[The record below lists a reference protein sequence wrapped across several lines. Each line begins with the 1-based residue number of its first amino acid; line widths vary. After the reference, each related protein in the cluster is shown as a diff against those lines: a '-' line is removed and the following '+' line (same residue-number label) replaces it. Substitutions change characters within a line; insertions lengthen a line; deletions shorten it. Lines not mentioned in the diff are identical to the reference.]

1 MNFLDRFLTKT
12 LEIVLVVLFSSSLV
26 LYLFQISMRYLF
38 QISFLWIS
46 PLIQYFFIVTAFY
59 GGALAVR
66 SGENIKIDLLK
77 SLIKKKWIQIV
88 VNGISALITFL
99 IILIFFQHTIRSYL
113 LKMTSE
119 INLPLWVMDLPLVF
133 LFCCSFFYYFQNLK
147 ILLSEK

>member
-12 LEIVLVVLFSSSLV
+12 LETILVVLFSFSLV

-46 PLIQYFFIVTAFY
+46 PLIQYFFIVMAFY
-59 GGALAVR
+59 GGALAVK

-77 SLIKKKWIQIV
+77 SFIKKKWVCIII
-88 VNGISALITFL
+88 NGFSALITFL
-99 IILIFFQHTIRSYL
+99 IILTFFQHTIRSYL
-113 LKMTSE
+113 LKITSE
-119 INLPLWVMDLPLVF
+119 IDIPLWVMDLPLIF

-147 ILLSEK
+147 ILLSQK